1 MDDLLRSI
9 SWHAEKQFRRR
20 GRLDAVIWVT
30 EAADGV
36 RNMFETPCTN
46 APDAVTDAEL
56 LAGLAND
63 TALDFAESGNIARF
77 SVAYLARR
85 VTVIRPVDPASTMQP
100 TTTNG
105 AASSSNCTVPPSIY
119 VFFVRSFTCRAV
131 GRCSPPR
138 RHSMI
143 RALTVCTAP
152 CCSVQQL
159 LPVWSCGDD
168 ASILSA

>member
-100 TTTNG
+100 TTTKRRGIVIELHSATEHLRVFREIVHLPRGRPVLAAAETLDDPG
-105 AASSSNCTVPPSIY
+105 ADGLYGAVLQ
-119 VFFVRSFTCRAV
+119 RA
-131 GRCSPPR
+131 
-138 RHSMI
+138 
-143 RALTVCTAP
+143 ATAAG
-152 CCSVQQL
+152 VVL
-159 LPVWSCGDD
+159 W
-168 ASILSA
+168 